1 MNIEQ
6 AIEVLRGLI
15 TTVLLIIAPI
25 LIAAVAVGLIISIFQ
40 SATSIQ
46 EQTLSFVPKLIA
58 VALVLVLAAPW
69 MLRNLMQF
77 TTSHLTRMAE
87 VAR

>member
-6 AIEVLRGLI
+6 AIDLLRGLI
-15 TTVLLIIAPI
+15 TTVLMIISPI
-25 LIAAVAVGLIISIFQ
+25 LIVAVVVGLVVSIIQ

-58 VALVLVLAAPW
+58 VALVLVLVSPW

>member
-15 TTVLLIIAPI
+15 STVLLIIAPI
-25 LIAAVAVGLIISIFQ
+25 LIVAVVVGLIVSLIQ

-46 EQTLSFVPKLIA
+46 EQSLSFVPKLIA

-77 TTSHLTRMAE
+77 TTSNLTRMAE
-87 VAR
+87 VGR

>member
-1 MNIEQ
+1 MNVEQ
-6 AIEVLRGLI
+6 AIDILRGLI
-15 TTVLLIIAPI
+15 TMVLMIIAPI
-25 LIAAVAVGLIISIFQ
+25 LIVAVVVGLVVSIIQ

-58 VALVLVLAAPW
+58 VALVLVLVSPW

-87 VAR
+87 VGR

>member
-6 AIEVLRGLI
+6 AIDLLRGLI
-15 TTVLLIIAPI
+15 TTVLMIVAPI
-25 LIAAVAVGLIISIFQ
+25 LIVAVVVGLVVSIIQ

-58 VALVLVLAAPW
+58 VALVLVLVSPW

-77 TTSHLTRMAE
+77 TTTHLTKMAE

>member
-6 AIEVLRGLI
+6 AIDLLRGLI
-15 TTVLLIIAPI
+15 TTVLLIISPI
-25 LIAAVAVGLIISIFQ
+25 LIVAVVVGLIVSLIQ

-46 EQTLSFVPKLIA
+46 EQTLSFVPKLVA
-58 VALVLVLAAPW
+58 VALVLVLLSPW

-77 TTSHLTRMAE
+77 TTSHLARMAE

>member
-6 AIEVLRGLI
+6 AVELLRGLI
-15 TTVLLIIAPI
+15 TIVLLIISPI
-25 LIAAVAVGLIISIFQ
+25 LLVVVVVGLVVSLIQ

-58 VALVLVLAAPW
+58 VALLLVLTAPW
-69 MLRNLMQF
+69 ILRNLMQF
-77 TTSHLTRMAE
+77 TSRHLTRIAE
-87 VAR
+87 VAK

>member
-6 AIEVLRGLI
+6 AIEILRGLI
-15 TTVLLIIAPI
+15 TVVLLTISPI
-25 LIAAVAVGLIISIFQ
+25 LIVAVIVGLIVSVIQ

-87 VAR
+87 VTR

>member
-6 AIEVLRGLI
+6 AVEILRGLI
-15 TTVLLIIAPI
+15 TILLLIISPI
-25 LIAAVAVGLIISIFQ
+25 LLVVVVVGLLVSLIQ

-46 EQTLSFVPKLIA
+46 EQTLSFVPKLLA
-58 VALVLVLAAPW
+58 VALVLVLTAPW
-69 MLRNLMQF
+69 ILRNLMQY
-77 TTSHLTRMAE
+77 TSSHIARMAE

>member
-6 AIEVLRGLI
+6 AIEILRGLI
-15 TTVLLIIAPI
+15 TMVLLIISPI
-25 LIAAVAVGLIISIFQ
+25 LLVAVVVGLIVSVLQ

-46 EQTLSFVPKLIA
+46 EQTLSFVPKLVA
-58 VALVLVLAAPW
+58 VALVLVFAAPW

>member
-6 AIEVLRGLI
+6 AIDLLRGLI
-15 TTVLLIIAPI
+15 TTVLMIIAPI
-25 LIAAVAVGLIISIFQ
+25 LIVAVVVGLIVSIFQ

-46 EQTLSFVPKLIA
+46 EQTLSFVPKLVA
-58 VALVLVLAAPW
+58 VALVLVLVSPW

-77 TTSHLTRMAE
+77 TTSHLARMAE

>member
-1 MNIEQ
+1 MNVEQ

-15 TTVLLIIAPI
+15 IMVLMIIAPI
-25 LIAAVAVGLIISIFQ
+25 LIVAVVVGLVVSIIQ

-58 VALVLVLAAPW
+58 VALVLVLVSPW

>member
-6 AIEVLRGLI
+6 AIDILRGLI
-15 TTVLLIIAPI
+15 TTVLMIIAPI
-25 LIAAVAVGLIISIFQ
+25 LIVAVVVGLVVSIIQ

-58 VALVLVLAAPW
+58 VALVLVLVSPW

-77 TTSHLTRMAE
+77 TTSHLARMAE

>member
-6 AIEVLRGLI
+6 AIDVLRGLI
-15 TTVLLIIAPI
+15 TMVLMIISPI
-25 LIAAVAVGLIISIFQ
+25 LIVAVVVGLVVSIIQ

-58 VALVLVLAAPW
+58 VALVLVLVSPW

>member
-6 AIEVLRGLI
+6 AIEILRGLI
-15 TTVLLIIAPI
+15 TVVLLTISPI
-25 LIAAVAVGLIISIFQ
+25 LIVAVIVGLIVSVIQ

>member
-6 AIEVLRGLI
+6 DIDILRGLI

-25 LIAAVAVGLIISIFQ
+25 LIVAVVVGLVVSIIQ

-58 VALVLVLAAPW
+58 VALVLVLVSPW
-69 MLRNLMQF
+69 MLRTLMQF
-77 TTSHLTRMAE
+77 TTSHITRMAE

>member
-6 AIEVLRGLI
+6 AIEILRGLI
-15 TTVLLIIAPI
+15 TVVLLTISPI
-25 LIAAVAVGLIISIFQ
+25 LIVAVVVGLIVSVIQ

-58 VALVLVLAAPW
+58 VALVLVLVSPW

>member
-6 AIEVLRGLI
+6 AIDILRGLI
-15 TTVLLIIAPI
+15 TTVLMIIAPI
-25 LIAAVAVGLIISIFQ
+25 LIVAVVVGLVVSIIQ

-58 VALVLVLAAPW
+58 VALVLVLVSPW

>member
-6 AIEVLRGLI
+6 AIEILRGLI
-15 TTVLLIIAPI
+15 TTVLVVIAPI
-25 LIAAVAVGLIISIFQ
+25 LIVAVVVGLIVSLIQ

>member
-6 AIEVLRGLI
+6 SVEMLRQ
-15 TTVLLIIAPI
+15 LLGVSLLVISPI
-25 LIAAVAVGLIISIFQ
+25 LVVSIVVGLIVSLLQ

-58 VALVLVLAAPW
+58 VALVLVAAAPW
-69 MLRNLMQF
+69 MLRQLMQF
-77 TTSHLTRMAE
+77 T
-87 VAR
+87 VACISRLPELVR

>member
-6 AIEVLRGLI
+6 AIEILRGLI
-15 TTVLLIIAPI
+15 TVVLLIISPI
-25 LIAAVAVGLIISIFQ
+25 LIVAVVVGLIVSVIQ

-77 TTSHLTRMAE
+77 TTRHLTRMAE

>member
-15 TTVLLIIAPI
+15 TMVLMIIAPI
-25 LIAAVAVGLIISIFQ
+25 LIVAVVVGLVVSILQ

-58 VALVLVLAAPW
+58 VALVLVLVSPW

>member
-6 AIEVLRGLI
+6 AIDILRGLI
-15 TTVLLIIAPI
+15 TTVLLIISPI
-25 LIAAVAVGLIISIFQ
+25 LLVAVVVGLIVSVIQ

-58 VALVLVLAAPW
+58 LALVLVLAAPW

>member
-6 AIEVLRGLI
+6 AIDVLRGLI
-15 TTVLLIIAPI
+15 TMVLMIIAPI
-25 LIAAVAVGLIISIFQ
+25 LIVAVVVGLVVSIIQ

-58 VALVLVLAAPW
+58 VALVLVLVSPW

-87 VAR
+87 VGR

>member
-25 LIAAVAVGLIISIFQ
+25 LIVAVVVGLVVSLIQ

>member
-6 AIEVLRGLI
+6 AIDVLRGLI
-15 TTVLLIIAPI
+15 TMVLMIISPI
-25 LIAAVAVGLIISIFQ
+25 LIVAVVVGLVVSIIQ

-58 VALVLVLAAPW
+58 VALVLVLVSPW

-87 VAR
+87 VGR

>member
-15 TTVLLIIAPI
+15 STVLLIIAPI
-25 LIAAVAVGLIISIFQ
+25 LIVAVVVGLLVSLLQ

-46 EQTLSFVPKLIA
+46 EQSLSFVPKLIA

-77 TTSHLTRMAE
+77 TTSNLTRMAE
-87 VAR
+87 VGR

>member
-6 AIEVLRGLI
+6 AIEILRGLI
-15 TTVLLIIAPI
+15 TAVLLIISPI
-25 LIAAVAVGLIISIFQ
+25 LIVAVVVGLIVSVIQ

-77 TTSHLTRMAE
+77 TTTHLTRMAE

>member
-6 AIEVLRGLI
+6 AIDVLRGLI
-15 TTVLLIIAPI
+15 TMVLMIISPI
-25 LIAAVAVGLIISIFQ
+25 LIVAVVVGLVVSIIQ

-58 VALVLVLAAPW
+58 IALVLVLVSPW

-87 VAR
+87 VGR

>member
-6 AIEVLRGLI
+6 AVEILRGLI
-15 TTVLLIIAPI
+15 TI
-25 LIAAVAVGLIISIFQ
+25 LVLIISPILLVVVVVGLLVSLIQ

-46 EQTLSFVPKLIA
+46 EQTLSFVPKLLA
-58 VALVLVLAAPW
+58 VALVLVLTAPW
-69 MLRNLMQF
+69 ILRNLMQY
-77 TTSHLTRMAE
+77 TSSHIARMAE